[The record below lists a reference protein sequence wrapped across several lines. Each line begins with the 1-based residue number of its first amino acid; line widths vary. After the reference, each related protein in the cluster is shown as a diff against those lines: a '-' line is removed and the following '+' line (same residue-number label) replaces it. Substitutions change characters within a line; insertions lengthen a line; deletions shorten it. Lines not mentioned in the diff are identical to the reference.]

1 MVQLKVQNNEKT
13 VSEQRVLLSLLIDM
27 FGFNQI
33 KNKMPSKQEL
43 SLYGK
48 WCGTASILYESTF
61 LVRENISLAG

>member
-1 MVQLKVQNNEKT
+1 M
-13 VSEQRVLLSLLIDM
+13 IDM